1 MDERQR
7 IGKRIA
13 EVRKAKGL
21 SQAKLAGLT
30 GLAPGHIARVELGQH
45 STGIDLLTRICEP
58 LGLRIELIE
67 KEQQLF

>member
-30 GLAPGHIARVELGQH
+30 GLAPGHIARVELGKH
-45 STGIDLLTRICEP
+45 SAGIDLLTRICEP

-67 KEQQLF
+67 KEQ